1 MIVHPKRRPRPQVQP
16 PLTALID
23 LVFLLLIYFLLTSN
37 FLNEQGIAV
46 RLPAARAAAQPR
58 PEAVLVTVDR
68 QGRFFVNGKE
78 TAADGLDSRLCHLL
92 AGRRERAVV
101 VRADRSVAVDRVV
114 TALDAARAAGAQR
127 LSLATEMKP

>member
-78 TAADGLDSRLCHLL
+78 TAADGLDSRLRHLL

-127 LSLATEMKP
+127 LSLATERK